1 MDNNL
6 RNVEKML
13 RCFAKKCK
21 DLKYTRGLLFSF
33 LMSGTVAQAVEKKN
47 SDDSIESTKKQLVN
61 SIGDMKQLFREAKRE
76 NNKLMKGS
84 NLELIQLM
92 EQGDHVVKSPWSS
105 WQYGMNYFYSEW
117 RGSYKGKGDK
127 KEKYPFEGKFTRGN
141 WWSNNVSPD
150 SEVYSRLSV
159 NAIESADATSSLIT
173 IEMDL
178 VMDL

>member
-1 MDNNL
+1 
-6 RNVEKML
+6 
-13 RCFAKKCK
+13 
-21 DLKYTRGLLFSF
+21 
-33 LMSGTVAQAVEKKN
+33 
-47 SDDSIESTKKQLVN
+47 
-61 SIGDMKQLFREAKRE
+61 MKQLFKEAKRE

-150 SEVYSRLSV
+150 SEVYSRLSI
-159 NAIESADATSSLIT
+159 NAIGNADPTSSLSNNRNGLNYGLVGTMPVPDKRTATYNRSYNKYKYTDIT
-173 IEMDL
+173 
-178 VMDL
+178 